1 MANVSDLPEFSATK
15 VTNFTNRQK
24 KKLELQ
30 GPTSMGSLQKKNQRK
45 RQEKGILIEKITKLY
60 QSTFSQL

>member
-30 GPTSMGSLQKKNQRK
+30 GPTSMGSLQKEPKERDK
-45 RQEKGILIEKITKLY
+45 KKE
-60 QSTFSQL
+60 F